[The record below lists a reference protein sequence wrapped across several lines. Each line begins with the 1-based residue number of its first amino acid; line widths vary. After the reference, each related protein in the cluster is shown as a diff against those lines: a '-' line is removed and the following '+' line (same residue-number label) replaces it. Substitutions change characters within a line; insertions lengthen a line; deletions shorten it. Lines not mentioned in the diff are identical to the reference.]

1 MCVSSGRIGVYK
13 ECATERGNRNAQER
27 IKVKGGRS
35 VKEKENGKDREKE
48 RERVGGQRRGIT
60 EGMSKPE

>member
-35 VKEKENGKDREKE
+35 AKEKENGKGREKE
-48 RERVGGQRRGIT
+48 LEGRG
-60 EGMSKPE
+60 EE